1 LDSVYEVRTS
11 SSTETRT
18 LASKLAVLLKGGEVV
33 ELTSDLGG
41 GKTTFTQGMTAALG
55 YDGEV
60 TSPTFTLSNIYR
72 LASGLEIHHY
82 DLYRLNEGGIV
93 GDELSEDMGDP
104 VVITVIEWAGA
115 VSAHL
120 PEDRLQVEIVRVGD
134 DDRLIRFL
142 PGGSESTRIV
152 EELRQTNEK

>member
-1 LDSVYEVRTS
+1 
-11 SSTETRT
+11 
-18 LASKLAVLLKGGEVV
+18 
-33 ELTSDLGG
+33 
-41 GKTTFTQGMTAALG
+41 MTAALG

-104 VVITVIEWAGA
+104 VIITVIEWAGA
-115 VSAHL
+115 VSANL
-120 PEDRLQVEIVRVGD
+120 PADKLQVEIERVGD
-134 DDRLIRFL
+134 DDRLVRFL
-142 PGGSESTRIV
+142 PGGSESARIV
-152 EELRQTNEK
+152 EELRQANEK